1 MASTSSSSTRSR
13 RSRSSR
19 NSRTA
24 GRSCSDCS
32 SGCGTWGRPLSC
44 SQKPYRKRRTSDSRL
59 RNRGG
64 TRRTSQ
70 TESLS
75 SRCTRSRT
83 SRFSAE
89 SGSRRWGARTTRR
102 DSPPSCS
109 TRGAS
114 KSYRSSV
121 PRWSMPNSIPCPS
134 CASQNRVDAVSCRT
148 CGRKLGTP
156 HGSTPTDPPLS
167 LQRVTSGQVFTAVVA
182 EPARKPSNDRAASV
196 AAPPVAVT
204 TGEPEVEDHSDVMAA
219 AVDGIRAKAQGEG
232 HRFKPYVR
240 SSDRK
245 APTPA
250 AKQEAAKHLQD
261 AVALLRE
268 TRFEDSIDPLLKA
281 IARDDEDRRSWILL
295 AESYLRLGRPY
306 KSAVG
311 YLRAL
316 ELSPKDEQAWL
327 GLGPV
332 LRMLGDVPTASAVLD
347 RAELINPTHAE
358 TWVERGLIFESLQN
372 LPEAARSFA
381 KVLELRPDH
390 RLAQEKSQ
398 AIGSKIAESQ
408 ASARTPKPSREVSPP
423 LAESMGP
430 TAEEERERDI
440 LDEMEEAFSI
450 ETSLTAKR
458 AGAAVA
464 PEGPSRRPAPVR
476 TFVEGLDETL
486 EGGIP
491 WGHVVLIEGAPG
503 TMKSSLGFSILLQN
517 AARAGL
523 HCLYLSLEERGSS
536 LLKQMGSLGLHLE
549 VPKGSLVVLD
559 PRTAADIIGEK
570 KDWVE
575 ALEAGIRS
583 IKEKRGLDLIVIDSL
598 EALEVLAKFKDRRRE
613 MYRLFEWLRDL
624 AVTSFV
630 ITERPDW
637 LIAGHVL
644 QGRWDEDFL
653 ADAVI
658 QLRIHMV
665 SDLEAQR
672 RLRVVKMRGT
682 RHETG
687 YLAMVLDDGHFRVT
701 RAMSP

>member
-1 MASTSSSSTRSR
+1 MAWTSSSSTRSR

-24 GRSCSDCS
+24 GRSSSACS
-32 SGCGTWGRPLSC
+32 SGCGTWERPLSC
-44 SQKPYRKRRTSDSRL
+44 SPKPHRKRRTSDSRL

-64 TRRTSQ
+64 TRRTSR

-89 SGSRRWGARTTRR
+89 SGSRRCGARTTRR

-114 KSYRSSV
+114 KSFRSSV

-134 CASQNRVDAVSCRT
+134 CASPNRVDAVNCPT
-148 CGRKLGTP
+148 CGRKLGTAR
-156 HGSTPTDPPLS
+156 GSTPTDLPLA

-250 AKQEAAKHLQD
+250 AKQEAASHLQD

-295 AESYLRLGRPY
+295 AEAYLRLGRPY

-327 GLGPV
+327 GLGRV

-347 RAELINPTHAE
+347 RAAVIHPTHAE

-372 LPEAARSFA
+372 LPEASRSFA

-390 RLAQEKSQ
+390 RLAQEKFQ
-398 AIGSKIAESQ
+398 EIESKIAQ
-408 ASARTPKPSREVSPP
+408 TKASAQATEPTPEVSHAIPGSP
-423 LAESMGP
+423 GP

-450 ETSLTAKR
+450 ETSLTGKR

-464 PEGPSRRPAPVR
+464 QQGSGERPARVR
-476 TFVEGLDETL
+476 TFVDGLDETL
-486 EGGIP
+486 EGGVP

-549 VPKGSLVVLD
+549 VSKGSLVVLD
-559 PRTAADIIGEK
+559 PRTATNLLGEK
-570 KDWVE
+570 KDW
-575 ALEAGIRS
+575 LEGLRQGIQS
-583 IKEKRGLDLIVIDSL
+583 VKDQRGLDVIVIDSL

-613 MYRLFEWLRDL
+613 IYRLFEWLRDL
-624 AVTSFV
+624 GITSFLV
-630 ITERPDW
+630 TERPDW
-637 LIAGHVL
+637 VVAGHVL
-644 QGRWDEDFL
+644 QGRWDEEFL
-653 ADAVI
+653 ADGVI
-658 QLRIHMV
+658 HLRMHLV
-665 SDLEAQR
+665 TDSTAQR

-682 RHETG
+682 KHNTG
-687 YLAMVLDDGHFRVT
+687 YLAMDFDEGRFRVT
-701 RAMSP
+701 RAMSS